1 MARPRSTSGRSSGRN
16 SRTSL
21 PKTSSS
27 SGRVPTGG
35 AARPPVGLAERGVVD
50 TPFLHGIN
58 PFLFRF
64 SETLSLRWTGAA
76 YLVGFLLAFAVLR
89 RQAARGEGPVA
100 KQEVS
105 GFVLYAGLFGV
116 ILGGR
121 LGYVLLHQWDDFSRD
136 GSVFFQFRQGGA
148 SVLGAVLG
156 VLAFS
161 VYFARQQRRPWLQV
175 TDTLAVLAP
184 LGFLLAHLAVFMEG
198 APLGQVSSVPWAV
211 RFPAE
216 VGMPGFQPVVTPSF
230 DVSTL
235 AYAPGHE
242 VAALTR
248 ADAAF
253 LAELHRILPA
263 RHPVL
268 LYQAA
273 LEGLLLGGVLLAVRA
288 LWRSR
293 PVGLLSGLFF
303 TLQGGLS
310 LGGLL
315 FREAQP
321 NLSFAA
327 QLEQGVLPPVLML
340 GVGAAFLL
348 SVLGQR
354 PDAVGVPAP
363 VKLEG

>member
-1 MARPRSTSGRSSGRN
+1 M
-16 SRTSL
+16 
-21 PKTSSS
+21 
-27 SGRVPTGG
+27 
-35 AARPPVGLAERGVVD
+35 D
-50 TPFLHGIN
+50 THFLHGFS

-76 YLVGFLLAFAVLR
+76 YLVGFLLVFAMLR
-89 RQAARGEGPVA
+89 RQAARGEGPFQR
-100 KQEVS
+100 QEVS
-105 GFVLYAGLFGV
+105 GFVLNTGLLGV
-116 ILGGR
+116 MLGGR
-121 LGYVLLHQWDDFSRD
+121 LGFVFLHQWEDFSRD

-148 SVLGAVLG
+148 SALGAVLG

-175 TDTLAVLAP
+175 TDSLAVLAP
-184 LGFLLAHLAVFMEG
+184 LGFLLGALAVFMEG
-198 APLGQVSSVPWAV
+198 APLGQVTSVPWAV

-216 VGMPGFQPVVTPSF
+216 VGLPGFLPIVTPSF

-242 VAALTR
+242 VAALAR
-248 ADAAF
+248 ADATF

-273 LEGLLLGGVLLAVRA
+273 LEGLLLGGVLLTVRA

-303 TLQGGLS
+303 ALHGALA
-310 LGGLL
+310 LACLP

-327 QLEQGVLPPVLML
+327 QLEQGVLPPVLMMA
-340 GVGAAFLL
+340 VGAAFLL

-354 PDAVGVPAP
+354 PDAVGVPAS

>member
-1 MARPRSTSGRSSGRN
+1 M
-16 SRTSL
+16 
-21 PKTSSS
+21 
-27 SGRVPTGG
+27 
-35 AARPPVGLAERGVVD
+35 D
-50 TPFLHGIN
+50 THFLHGFS
-58 PFLFRF
+58 PFLLRF

-161 VYFARQQRRPWLQV
+161 VYFARQQQRRPWLEV
-175 TDTLAVLAP
+175 TDALAVLAP
-184 LGFLLAHLAVFMEG
+184 LGFLLASLAVFMEG
-198 APLGQVSSVPWAV
+198 APLGQVTSVPWAV

-216 VGMPGFQPVVTPSF
+216 VGLPGFQPVVTPSF

-242 VAALTR
+242 VVALAR
-248 ADAAF
+248 ADATF

-273 LEGLLLGGVLLAVRA
+273 LEGLLLGGVLLVVRA

-303 TLQGGLS
+303 ALHGGLA
-310 LGGLL
+310 LVGLL

-321 NLSFAA
+321 NLSFAT
-327 QLEQGVLPPVLML
+327 QLEQGMLPPVLML
-340 GVGAAFLL
+340 GVGAAVLL

-354 PDAVGVPAP
+354 PDPVGVPAP